1 MATTIDRLQ
10 IDVNA
15 AAAGAVDQI
24 ERLSTVLGTLRKN
37 SNITKAVNSLTKLH
51 DTPSPFPLSVFKNP
65 FSGLGSNAFLH
76 LIFMIKLHKQHI
88 TLQGAAP

>member
-1 MATTIDRLQ
+1 MATTIDSLQ
-10 IDVNA
+10 IDVSA
-15 AAAGAVDQI
+15 AAASAVGQI
-24 ERLSTVLGTLRKN
+24 DKLSASLAGLRKN

-51 DTPSPFPLSVFKNP
+51 DTPSPFPLSVFKNT
-65 FSGLGSNAFLH
+65 FSGLGSKASLH